1 MYYPYFITYISI
13 GLGLSLVVFF
23 WALSSGQFQDQ
34 QRARFLPLR
43 GEDLPQVRQSRF
55 GRYEIYALLI
65 LAVLGLA
72 ASGARLLFA
81 LYFSG

>member
-1 MYYPYFITYISI
+1 
-13 GLGLSLVVFF
+13 
-23 WALSSGQFQDQ
+23 
-34 QRARFLPLR
+34 
-43 GEDLPQVRQSRF
+43 LPQVRQSRF